1 MTTST
6 PTLTIPPPMAELRPR
21 LPDSV
26 ATLQARSPYAA
37 VLLSAREGISI
48 SVEAREEEISQMP
61 RSVGTVLSVFDGE
74 TLNEK
79 SLPGFDGDRLM
90 AASRELAGSL
100 PKGRGSGRVETVPPR
115 DFATTGA
122 VPLESLALED
132 KLERCRDLQ
141 RRLAAADP
149 RVVNAQVSY
158 LEYDES
164 SVYRS
169 RDADLSQRVLRGR
182 LSVFV
187 VLSQNGET
195 RYDWLSKGDTGD
207 WQPLDYSDAD
217 LHEVVQGAAR
227 LFSAERIEPAE
238 YVVVSGPGVSGVLCH
253 ESFGHGVETDLFPK
267 ERARAFDYI
276 GRQVASPLVNI
287 IDDPSLP
294 GCYSSYFFDDEGML
308 SRPATIVEHGVFLRG
323 ISDMAS
329 AQRLGIE
336 RTANG
341 RRQDYTRKPY
351 ARMSNTYFGPG
362 STSMEEILAQ
372 VDRGI
377 YLDQWVNGMEDPQ
390 GWGIQITCHY
400 GQEIRNGKI
409 TDRTFAPVSISG
421 YVPDVLGTIRAA
433 SPTVM
438 MDQGTCGKGH
448 KEYVRNSSGG
458 PSLLL
463 RTTLG

>member
-1 MTTST
+1 
-6 PTLTIPPPMAELRPR
+6 MAELRPR
-21 LPDSV
+21 LPEAV
-26 ATLQARSPYAA
+26 ATLAARSPYAA
-37 VLLSAREGISI
+37 VLLSAREGFSI
-48 SVEAREEEISQMP
+48 TVEAREEQISQMP
-61 RSVGTVLSVFDGE
+61 RSVGAVLSCFDGE
-74 TLNEK
+74 TLSER
-79 SLPGFDGDRLM
+79 SVPGFEPDRLSV
-90 AASRELAGSL
+90 AARDLAASL
-100 PKGRGSGRVETVPPR
+100 PKGRGSGVVEVVPAR
-115 DFATTGA
+115 DFASTGV
-122 VPLESLALED
+122 VPLESLSLED
-132 KLERCRDLQ
+132 KLERCRELQ

-149 RVVNAQVSY
+149 GVVNARVSY

-164 SVYRS
+164 SVYCS
-169 RDADLSQRVLRGR
+169 READLSQRVLRGR

-187 VLSQNGET
+187 VLSRNGET

-207 WQPLDYSDAD
+207 WQPLAFSDAD
-217 LHEVVQGAAR
+217 LNEAVQGAAR

-238 YVVVSGPGVSGVLCH
+238 YVVLSGPGVSGVLCH

-267 ERARAFDYI
+267 ERARAVDYI
-276 GRQVASPLVNI
+276 GRQVGSPLVDI

-294 GCYSSYFFDDEGML
+294 GGYSSYFFDDEGML
-308 SRPATIVEHGVFLRG
+308 SRPTAIVEHGVFRGG

-362 STSMEEILAQ
+362 STSMEDILAQ

-400 GQEIRNGKI
+400 GQEIRNGRI
-409 TDRTFAPVSISG
+409 TNRTFAPVSISG

-433 SPTVM
+433 SPSVK

-458 PSLLL
+458 PCLLL
-463 RTTLG
+463 KVTLG